1 MQKIITLEE
10 AISKVKDNMVVM
22 VGGFMA
28 GGSPKQ
34 ILEALAVSDIKN
46 LTLICNDTAFPDKG
60 VGLLIANR
68 KVKKVITSHIG
79 TNPLTIDQFNN
90 KEIEVE
96 FVPQG
101 TLAERIRCGGAGLG
115 GFLTPTG
122 IGTVVA
128 DGKRI
133 INVDGR
139 DFLLETPLKADIALI
154 GAFNGDK
161 EGNLVYKGTCQNF
174 NPLMAMAA
182 DVVIAEIRVLLEPGE
197 IDMELVHTPSI
208 FVDYIVK

>member
-154 GAFNGDK
+154 GAFSGDK

>member
-1 MQKIITLEE
+1 MQKIITVEE
-10 AISKVKDNMVVM
+10 AISKFKDNTVVM

-34 ILEALAVSDIKN
+34 LLEALANSPITG

-60 VGLLIANR
+60 VGQLIVNG

-79 TNPLTIDQFNN
+79 TNPVTIDKMNN
-90 KEIEVE
+90 NEIEVE

-122 IGTVVA
+122 LGTVVA
-128 DGKRI
+128 NGKPVI
-133 INVDGR
+133 QIDGR
-139 DFLLETPLKADIALI
+139 DYLLEKPLKADIALI
-154 GAFNGDK
+154 GAFRGDK
-161 EGNLVYKGTCQNF
+161 EGNLVYRGTCQNF

-182 DVVIAEIRVLLEPGE
+182 ETVIAEIRVLVEPGE

-208 FVDYIVK
+208 FVDHIVV

>member
-1 MQKIITLEE
+1 
-10 AISKVKDNMVVM
+10 
-22 VGGFMA
+22 
-28 GGSPKQ
+28 
-34 ILEALAVSDIKN
+34 
-46 LTLICNDTAFPDKG
+46 
-60 VGLLIANR
+60 
-68 KVKKVITSHIG
+68 
-79 TNPLTIDQFNN
+79 LTIDQFNN

-154 GAFNGDK
+154 GAFSGDK